1 MVERIDNWK
10 DLEALQDLIGT
21 GLGLP
26 SQGGSV
32 LISALKFPFL
42 NGSQRRGILLQMC
55 FMHERA
61 LYQRAHNF
69 LYVNLNFPMSGS
81 QLYVFTY
88 RILYAHPVKQAL
100 FMDAWLTSTHAHLV
114 QSS

>member
-1 MVERIDNWK
+1 VKAERIDNWK

-32 LISALKFPFL
+32 LISAL

-61 LYQRAHNF
+61 LYQRARNF

-88 RILYAHPVKQAL
+88 RILYAHPVKRAL
-100 FMDAWLTSTHAHLV
+100 FIDAWLASTHAHLV
-114 QSS
+114 RRS